1 MSFPFCEIEPAG
13 WHHKSGGRFLFT
25 PSIPKFSSNGVS
37 FRWLHCENSM
47 CDRPCSLCTVPM
59 SSSINTIPLPRPYV
73 CLPLPVY
80 VFSLAKQT
88 SYRSLWSFSISMPEI
103 NLVILCVWNILPL
116 SKPYCFSFLHWFQ
129 NLPPSG
135 GFKCDVMTSQ
145 PLFFIKMVVFK
156 STLLDFENTQE
167 SNRWLLPVPWTRHM
181 KLDYKA

>member
-1 MSFPFCEIEPAG
+1 MHWLQG
-13 WHHKSGGRFLFT
+13 
-25 PSIPKFSSNGVS
+25 
-37 FRWLHCENSM
+37 WLHCGNST
-47 CDRPCSLCTVPM
+47 CDRPWSLDTVPT
-59 SSSINTIPLPRPYV
+59 SCSASAIPLPRPYV

-88 SYRSLWSFSISMPEI
+88 SYTSLWSFSISTPEI

-135 GFKCDVMTSQ
+135 GFKCDVMTPQ
-145 PLFFIKMVVFK
+145 PLFSIKMVVFK
-156 STLLDFENTQE
+156 STLFYFENTQE
-167 SNRWLLPVPWTRHM
+167 TNHWLLPVPWTRHM